1 MSTKSPVQENPSIL
15 NFSSGKF
22 LTFKLADTQYGIEV
36 LSIREIVRV
45 HSITPVPEMP
55 PCVKG
60 VTNLRG
66 KLTPVIDLR
75 DKFGLEAG
83 DRTDRPC
90 LVVVE
95 TMNSEA
101 TTDLSGLIVDAVE
114 EVVSINE
121 IQLEPSSDRGNF
133 EGTEAHIGIVKFKG
147 SKIHLLDARKVLPL
161 DLRNALE
168 VQ

>member
-1 MSTKSPVQENPSIL
+1 MSTKTPVQENSSVL

-22 LTFKLADTQYGIEV
+22 LTFKLANTQCGIEV

-55 PCVKG
+55 PYVKG

-83 DRTDRPC
+83 ERTDRHC

-95 TMNSEA
+95 TMNSET
-101 TTDLSGLIVDAVE
+101 TTDLLGLIVDAVE

-121 IQLEPSSDRGNF
+121 IQLEPSSDRGSF
-133 EGTEAHIGIVKFKG
+133 EGTEAHIGIVKSNG

-161 DLRNALE
+161 DLTNAIGI
-168 VQ
+168 Q

>member
-1 MSTKSPVQENPSIL
+1 MSTKTPVQEHPSVL

-22 LTFKLADTQYGIEV
+22 LTFKLADNLCGIEV
-36 LSIREIVRV
+36 LSIREIVRI

-55 PCVKG
+55 PYVKG
-60 VTNLRG
+60 MTNIRG
-66 KLTPVIDLR
+66 KLTPAIDLR
-75 DKFGLEAG
+75 DKFGLEGG
-83 DRTDRPC
+83 DPTDRPC
-90 LVVVE
+90 LIVVA

-101 TTDLSGLIVDAVE
+101 TTDLLGLIVDAVE

-133 EGTEAHIGIVKFKG
+133 EGTEAHMGIVKSKG

-161 DLRNALE
+161 DLTNALE
-168 VQ
+168 FQ

>member
-1 MSTKSPVQENPSIL
+1 MSTKTPVQENPSVF

-22 LTFKLADTQYGIEV
+22 LTFKLADTLCGIEV
-36 LSIREIVRV
+36 LSIREIVRI

-55 PCVKG
+55 PYVKG
-60 VTNLRG
+60 VTNIRG
-66 KLTPVIDLR
+66 KLTPAIDLR
-75 DKFGLEAG
+75 DKFGLEGG
-83 DRTDRPC
+83 DPTDRPC
-90 LVVVE
+90 LIVVA

-101 TTDLSGLIVDAVE
+101 TTDLLGLIVDAVE

-133 EGTEAHIGIVKFKG
+133 EGTEAHMGIVKSKG

-161 DLRNALE
+161 DLTNALE
-168 VQ
+168 FQ